1 MNDRGI
7 IEPGKRADIY
17 IIDLDSLK
25 IGDPKMVFDLPAEQ
39 PRYLAD
45 AEGYI
50 GTYVKGELIQANGE
64 LADARPGAVIRPN

>member
-1 MNDRGI
+1 
-7 IEPGKRADIY
+7 
-17 IIDLDSLK
+17 
-25 IGDPKMVFDLPAEQ
+25 MVFDLPAEQ

-64 LADARPGAVIRPN
+64 LTDARPGAVIRPN